1 MAIKHDESRDTG
13 NIGHTRHMT
22 KTTKTQKT
30 KKMSK
35 KIPKQTGSEPK
46 YSRRQSQQKHE
57 TICKI
62 FSEYD
67 ISELDLS
74 NLPDKIENIL
84 NCPITEDDIQLAIR
98 NFK

>member
-1 MAIKHDESRDTG
+1 LSFGIAVPILFLKIGTAIPLSQRPG
-13 NIGHTRHMT
+13 
-22 KTTKTQKT
+22 
-30 KKMSK
+30 
-35 KIPKQTGSEPK
+35 KQ
-46 YSRRQSQQKHE
+46 RWL
-57 TICKI
+57 
-62 FSEYD
+62 SEYD

>member
-1 MAIKHDESRDTG
+1 
-13 NIGHTRHMT
+13 
-22 KTTKTQKT
+22 
-30 KKMSK
+30 MSK
-35 KIPKQTGSEPK
+35 KIPKQTGGEPK

-74 NLPDKIENIL
+74 NLPDKIENIF
-84 NCPITEDDIQLAIR
+84 Q
-98 NFK
+98 